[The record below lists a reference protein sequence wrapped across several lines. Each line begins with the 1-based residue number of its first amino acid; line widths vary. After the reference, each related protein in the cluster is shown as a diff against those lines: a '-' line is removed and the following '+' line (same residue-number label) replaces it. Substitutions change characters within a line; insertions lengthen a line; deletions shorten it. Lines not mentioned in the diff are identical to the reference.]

1 MPLTPLVDETARVI
15 RKTLP
20 DMSTDADTML
30 SGGDG
35 PSALHKNACLV
46 VIRGARLGTRVPLG
60 NAQLTIGRD
69 HGCDFQISE
78 RNVSRSHCRLTR
90 HGESYWLE
98 DLGSTNRT
106 ILNGQP
112 VEKAPLSDG
121 DQVRIGGTVLKFIAA
136 GNIEADYHLELH
148 ENAIRDVL
156 TGLHNRRHLVG
167 VLEHEIRKRRGHIK
181 SPLALAI
188 LDIDHFKLIND
199 ELGHLGGDSA
209 LKQLTA
215 IFVDNCRGRDV
226 LARIGGEEFALLMPD
241 TDIENARDRLER
253 ICETVADYSFEIE
266 GRSRKLTVSAGVAA
280 WTAEMSGTSDIMRA
294 ADEHLYQAKSDGR
307 NRVC

>member
-1 MPLTPLVDETARVI
+1 
-15 RKTLP
+15 
-20 DMSTDADTML
+20 MSTDADTIL

-35 PSALHKNACLV
+35 PSALHQFACLV
-46 VIRGARLGTRVPLG
+46 VIRGARLGTRIPLE

-78 RNVSRSHCRLTR
+78 RNVSRAHCRLTR
-90 HGESYWLE
+90 HSDAYWLE

-106 ILNGQP
+106 ILNDRA

-121 DQVRIGGTVLKFIAA
+121 DQLRIGNTVLKFIGA

-148 ENAIRDVL
+148 ENAVRDVL
-156 TGLHNRRHLVG
+156 TGLYNRRHLIG
-167 VLEHEIRKRRGHIK
+167 VLEHEIRKRRGPDMP
-181 SPLALAI
+181 PLMLGI
-188 LDIDHFKLIND
+188 LDIDHFKNIND
-199 ELGHLGGDSA
+199 EFGHLGGDSA

-215 IFVDNCRGRDV
+215 IFKDYVDTKGV

-241 TDIENARDRLER
+241 TKIDEARARLEK
-253 ICETVADYSFEIE
+253 IASAVADYDFEIE
-266 GRSRKLTVSAGVAA
+266 GKTCKMTISAGLAR
-280 WTAEMSGTSDIMRA
+280 WNAEMSTISDILRE
-294 ADEHLYQAKSDGR
+294 ADERLYRAKTGGR